1 MEKDFFKQASGLF
14 LTEALT
20 YDEFD
25 DILKRGECLP
35 VTKDFENW
43 DVDHLEH
50 TINEFAEELEEA
62 YNQGV
67 ADGILK
73 DD

>member
-25 DILKRGECLP
+25 EILERGECLP
-35 VTKDFENW
+35 VTEDYEGW
-43 DVDHLEH
+43 DVDHLENA
-50 TINEFAEELEEA
+50 ISMFAEELEEA

-67 ADGILK
+67 ADGILR
-73 DD
+73 DE